1 MNGLMKMAVV
11 GLGVLA
17 LAACETAS
25 QNSALYSQGQ
35 TACGTATGFNAGLCT
50 GYAQLAREE
59 GNPYADYRVD
69 AKSVDYYSQKAIAAG
84 AGDTVLPTM
93 VAQRTLPAGSIAE
106 VTDARSRL
114 MAALDGN
121 GRTRAAQDAA
131 MAQTN
136 YDCWLE
142 QLEEDYQPQDIARCR
157 QNFLDALGRVEA
169 ALRPAPPPPPV
180 AAPAQ
185 PEPFLVFFDFDRATI
200 TPESARIIRQAADRA
215 KATGAA
221 GIQVI
226 GYTDRSGSVAY
237 NLRLSVRR
245 ANAVKD
251 ELVRNGIPA
260 GEISVEG
267 RGEADPLVPTADGVR
282 EPQNRRAEG
291 IWIFR

>member
-1 MNGLMKMAVV
+1 MNGFMKFAIA
-11 GLGVLA
+11 GLGMLA

-25 QNSALYSQGQ
+25 QNTGLYNQAQ
-35 TACGTATGFNAGLCT
+35 NACGNATGFNGGLCN
-50 GYAQLAREE
+50 GYVQLAREE
-59 GNPYADYRVD
+59 ANPYGDFRVD
-69 AKSVDYYSQKAIAAG
+69 AKSVDYYSQKAISAG

-93 VAQRTLPAGSIAE
+93 VAQRTLPPASISE

-121 GRTRAAQDAA
+121 GRTRAPQDAA

-157 QNFLDALGRVEA
+157 QGFLDALGRVEA
-169 ALRPAPPPPPV
+169 ALRPAPAPRPA
-180 AAPAQ
+180 AAPR
-185 PEPFLVFFDFDRATI
+185 PEPFLVFFDFDKATI
-200 TPESARIIRQAADRA
+200 TPESARIIRQAAERA
-215 KATGAA
+215 KASGAA
-221 GIQVI
+221 AIRVI
-226 GYTDRSGSVAY
+226 GYTDRAGPAAY
-237 NLRLSVRR
+237 NMRLSVRR

-260 GEISVEG
+260 GEITTEG
-267 RGEADPLVPTADGVR
+267 RGEADPLVPTPDGVR